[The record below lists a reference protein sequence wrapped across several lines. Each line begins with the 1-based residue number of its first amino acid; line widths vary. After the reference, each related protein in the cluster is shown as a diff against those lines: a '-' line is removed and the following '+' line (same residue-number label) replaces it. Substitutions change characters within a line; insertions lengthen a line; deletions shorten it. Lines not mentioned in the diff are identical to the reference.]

1 MKNQL
6 RATARRLVELWPDLD
21 FKVYAVWCAAATA
34 YVASLFYSSML
45 EQTGGEWSAPL
56 DDVFIHFDYARS
68 TARGHPFEWSPGN
81 GYSSGNTSIAYPF
94 ALAIGW
100 LIGFRDMD
108 LMKWSALVACASMMV
123 FFIAAARVTRPL
135 GAWAKYLVPPAVLSV
150 GALDWSLWSGM
161 ENAFHLGVWGLA
173 SLAFD
178 RFEDLREDPKR
189 ALRAAAML
197 GLAGSLL
204 VLTRPE
210 SVVCVMAFTFGAL
223 WLARPL
229 GAKRALASGALIAV
243 VPAATLV
250 LFACVNRLFTG
261 EWSQAGALAK
271 LEIYHPYKDADAK
284 YEDWVFYLKYVLV
297 RMAHH
302 HFSDESPMVEGQRP
316 FGYII
321 PALALLPLASSKLRL
336 RALML
341 LFQVATWT
349 CIVALNG
356 QVRWQ
361 NERYA
366 MSGVAWLVLM
376 SAMGVGL
383 LASRFGET
391 LRGRISWAVRAGL
404 AALLSMLYWHHQRPQ
419 MRDQI
424 WFFARASRNIRD
436 QQIVAG
442 RMLKDLKEPAPT
454 RVLVGDAGAVVYA
467 ADVPGLDIIGLGGYR
482 DYPFARATKYGLGSS
497 IELIERMEEEDRP
510 NYMAIYPSWW
520 GDLPIVFGRY
530 VTEAP
535 VVGNVICGGPSKVIY
550 RAEWGPLERTAEPR
564 AKTDGEVVI
573 GEVDVADLM
582 SERAGRYV
590 HPPRMGFVTWRAL
603 PDPKH
608 RARDLFDAG
617 RIVPPSYAETF
628 EITAPPSGGR
638 LVVRTVA
645 VRGATVRVKVEGN
658 DLGTIEIAPSE
669 TWTEP
674 AIELPAGLPERAKV
688 ELTAEHGEWIDY
700 HVWTVGPG

>member
-94 ALAIGW
+94 ALSIGW

-123 FFIAAARVTRPL
+123 FFIAAARLTRPL

-210 SVVCVMAFTFGAL
+210 SAVCVMAFTFGAL

-229 GAKRALASGALIAV
+229 GAKRALASAALIAV

-361 NERYA
+361 NERYT
-366 MSGVAWLVLM
+366 MSGRRVARRCCRP
-376 SAMGVGL
+376 SAWACSRA
-383 LASRFGET
+383 ASAR
-391 LRGRISWAVRAGL
+391 RSAGRISVAIGGARRARG
-404 AALLSMLYWHHQRPQ
+404 ARSRCSTGHHQRPQ

-424 WFFARASRNIRD
+424 WFFGAR
-436 QQIVAG
+436 
-442 RMLKDLKEPAPT
+442 EPQHPRSADRRWPAQDDRELAPT
-454 RVLVGDAGAVVYA
+454 RVLVGDAGAITYA
-467 ADVPGLDIIGLGGYR
+467 ADVPGLDLIGLGGYR
-482 DYPFARATKYGLGSS
+482 DYPFARAGVHGLGAS
-497 IELIERMEEEDRP
+497 IELIERMPDADRP
-510 NYMAIYPSWW
+510 TD
-520 GDLPIVFGRY
+520 GHLPELVGRSAAHLRAR

-535 VVGNVICGGPSKVIY
+535 VVGNVICGGP
-550 RAEWGPLERTAEPR
+550 RR
-564 AKTDGEVVI
+564 
-573 GEVDVADLM
+573 
-582 SERAGRYV
+582 
-590 HPPRMGFVTWRAL
+590 
-603 PDPKH
+603 
-608 RARDLFDAG
+608 
-617 RIVPPSYAETF
+617 
-628 EITAPPSGGR
+628 
-638 LVVRTVA
+638 
-645 VRGATVRVKVEGN
+645 
-658 DLGTIEIAPSE
+658 
-669 TWTEP
+669 
-674 AIELPAGLPERAKV
+674 
-688 ELTAEHGEWIDY
+688 
-700 HVWTVGPG
+700 